1 MTVRGREDQAR
12 RLHRV
17 ASKTAHA
24 SNRADR
30 IAWCDLPNES
40 RSAWR
45 AVAEVVWCDPN
56 PAKVLR

>member
-1 MTVRGREDQAR
+1 MTVRGREYQAR

-40 RSAWR
+40 RSAGR
-45 AVAEVVWCDPN
+45 AVAVVVWCDPT
-56 PAKVLR
+56 PKRTLR